1 MPSTNSILQ
10 VDLREAL
17 NHLIA
22 VQTEVSDRLREQ
34 VRFPLS
40 LQNAEAGKE
49 PRQTIAD
56 FISLVVYANDEM
68 EAGDT
73 INCIGLCGT
82 DHETLLGLER
92 ITLARKAVQKVL
104 MEMDKYRM
112 TEDKEVITLS
122 KKALAQ
128 LGYARFNRRQ
138 AKRAFFYFDH
148 SLDSVSFT
156 WARSR
161 QAVALSVAHAKT
173 ILTKRFQGADE
184 LIEQESWHAQRL
196 LLDSL
201 PADEPLVQVA
211 PPAIHPRANIT
222 WHDEKGDFKR
232 QVKVAVSPIFY
243 LASEHGA
250 LPRIRPLVGDKDE
263 PAVRLRR
270 NDVQIEDDP
279 YIPSIRVHRYQE
291 KFRLEKKRA
300 RQKTAQGTGI

>member
-1 MPSTNSILQ
+1 MPSIHSILQ
-10 VDLREAL
+10 ADLREAL

-22 VQTEVSDRLREQ
+22 VQAEVSGWLAEQ
-34 VRFPLS
+34 RNFPIS
-40 LQNAEAGKE
+40 LQTVEAGKD
-49 PRQTIAD
+49 PRQAIAD

-82 DHETLLGLER
+82 NLETLQGLER
-92 ITLARKAVQKVL
+92 ITLARKAVQKIL
-104 MEMDKYRM
+104 MAMDKHRM
-112 TEDKEVITLS
+112 TENKEVITLS
-122 KKALAQ
+122 KKALAK

-148 SLDSVSFT
+148 RLDSVSFT

-161 QAVALSVAHAKT
+161 QVVAISVVHAKT
-173 ILTKRFQGADE
+173 ILDKRFQDAND
-184 LIEQESWHAQRL
+184 LIAQESWHAQRL

-201 PADEPLVQVA
+201 SSDEPLVQVA
-211 PPAIHPRANIT
+211 PPAVHPRANIT
-222 WHDEKGDFKR
+222 WYDEKGDFKR

-243 LASEHGA
+243 LASENA
-250 LPRIRPLVGDKDE
+250 SLPRIRPLVGDKDE
-263 PAVRLRR
+263 PALRLRR

-300 RQKTAQGTGI
+300 RQQKAQGN